1 VVVDAQPAV
10 RVAWQVTDSRPLIDA
25 VIEKTCS
32 QFPWVAED
40 DRSLRP
46 PSTQDSGCD
55 NPIQVAVGDNAT
67 DV

>member
-1 VVVDAQPAV
+1 MVDAQPAV
-10 RVAWQVTDSRPLIDA
+10 RVARQVTDSRPSINA
-25 VIEKTCS
+25 VVEKTRS
-32 QFPWVAED
+32 QLPRVAED